1 PVRGKYFR
9 RRQATRRTAGAT
21 ERPRIWLW
29 RRASP
34 PSRVIATGKTL
45 GLREECEM
53 RTVRM
58 AWAGLAALV
67 LLGGDGGSTRA
78 APAPAPKAD
87 RWEYAELQYTA
98 SSFRGWD
105 ADDPAA
111 PRPRGPRGGADG
123 AGGGRGGG
131 RGGGAGGPGGAA
143 AQPDQPAQPVRP
155 RTRVRWVTGDG
166 EVEATSWEELASKLK
181 APEAKGA

>member
-1 PVRGKYFR
+1 
-9 RRQATRRTAGAT
+9 
-21 ERPRIWLW
+21 
-29 RRASP
+29 
-34 PSRVIATGKTL
+34 
-45 GLREECEM
+45 M

-67 LLGGDGGSTRA
+67 LLGGDAGSTRA
-78 APAPAPKAD
+78 APAPAPRAD

-181 APEAKGA
+181 APEAKGTLSVAGHKVRVLNHLGNQGWELVSAGTGSTSPWVFKRKAPK